1 MAGIL
6 DLLTKQISGQS
17 LDAISRTIGGDSKA
31 TGTAVTAAL
40 PMLMAALASNTQK
53 SGGAEALSSALSK
66 DHDGGILDDV
76 AGFLGNTAS
85 GNGAGILR
93 HMLGGKQKTVESGLS
108 KSSGLDL
115 GSVAKLLPIL
125 APMVMG
131 ALGKKQ
137 RQDGLDASG
146 LSNMLGQERKEIEK
160 AMPQMG
166 MVGKFLDTDGDGDLD
181 LGDLGSLAKSTGL
194 LGKLF
199 GNR

>member
-1 MAGIL
+1 MSGIFEV
-6 DLLTKQISGQS
+6 LTKQLGGSA
-17 LDAISRTIGGDSKA
+17 LDSISRQIGGDSKA

-40 PMLMAALASNTQK
+40 PMLMEALASNTRK
-53 SGGAEALSSALSK
+53 TGGAEALSAALAK

-76 AGFLGNTAS
+76 GGYLSNPGS
-85 GNGAGILR
+85 INGAGILR
-93 HMLGGKQKTVESGLS
+93 HVLGGKQQTVEKGLS

-131 ALGKKQ
+131 ALGQKQ
-137 RQDGLDASG
+137 RQDNLDVSG
-146 LSNMLGQERKEIEK
+146 LTNMLGTERKEIEK
-160 AMPQMG
+160 TMPQMG
-166 MVGKFLDTDGDGDLD
+166 IVGQFLDTDGDGDMD
-181 LGDLGSLAKSTGL
+181 LSDMASLAKSTGL